1 MERAPI
7 TVTDRDLKALDRLLA
22 GVAGAGRE
30 SEALARLEEEL
41 ERARVVPVDEVP
53 PDVVT
58 MGSRV
63 RVRDLDSGAQSEFT
77 LAWSALN
84 TPPGETRVSIQAPM
98 GAAVL
103 GYREGD
109 RIEWPVP
116 AGVRRLEVV
125 EVVAQPE
132 ALRRRLRRPA

>member
-1 MERAPI
+1 MERRAI
-7 TVTDRDLKALDRLLA
+7 TVTDRDLQALDRLLA
-22 GVAGAGRE
+22 GVAGGARE

-41 ERARVVPVDEVP
+41 ERARIVPVDEVP

-63 RVRDLDSGAQSEFT
+63 QVRDLDSGAVSEFT
-77 LAWSALN
+77 LAWSSLN
-84 TPPGETRVSIQAPM
+84 APPGETRVSIRAPM

-116 AGVRRLEVV
+116 AGVRRLQVV
-125 EVVAQPE
+125 KVVAQPE